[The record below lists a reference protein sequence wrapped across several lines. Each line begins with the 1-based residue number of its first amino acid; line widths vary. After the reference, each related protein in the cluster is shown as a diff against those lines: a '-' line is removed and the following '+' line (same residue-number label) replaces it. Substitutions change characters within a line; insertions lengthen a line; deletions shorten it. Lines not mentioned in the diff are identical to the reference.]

1 MKLKT
6 FIRKLLP
13 KSVINLYHLGFAFL
27 SALIYGFPSRKIKVI
42 GITGTNGKSTTLN
55 ITSNIFETNGY
66 KVAAL
71 TSIMFKIGE
80 KEEENKLKM
89 TMPGRFVINKFLRE
103 AVNAKCDFAFIE
115 TTSEGVAQN
124 RHRFIDFKT
133 AAITNLNPEHIES
146 HGGFDNY
153 KKAKG
158 KFFNDVKGVH
168 IINIDDKHSPYFLVF
183 FANRIITY
191 GINSE
196 KADIKGENVF
206 SNSNGSSFSVNG
218 VNFNLKILC
227 DFNIYNALAA
237 IAIATSEG
245 ISVED
250 CKKGIE
256 SVSQIAGRMEKVISS
271 PFEVFVDYAFV
282 PEALEKVYQF
292 VKPGDGKLICVLG
305 SCGGGRDKWKR
316 PVLGGLA
323 DSYGDIIII
332 TNEDPYDE
340 KPEDIIDQV
349 SVGVK
354 NKEKLIKI
362 YNRREAINKA
372 ISLAKAGDVIVIT
385 GKGCEPWI
393 CWEGGRKEAW
403 DDRRIAR
410 EEFEKLSKDKLG

>member
-1 MKLKT
+1 MSIKT
-6 FIRKLLP
+6 IIKKLLP
-13 KSVINLYHLGFAFL
+13 KSLINLYHLGLAFL

-55 ITSNIFETNGY
+55 IASKILEANGF

-89 TMPGRFVINKFLRE
+89 TMPGRFVINKFLRD
-103 AVNAKCDFAFIE
+103 AVKAKCEYAFVE
-115 TTSEGVAQN
+115 TTSEGIAQN
-124 RHRFIDFKT
+124 RHKFIDFKT
-133 AAITNLNPEHIES
+133 AVITNLNPEHIES
-146 HGGFDNY
+146 HGGFENY

-158 KFFNDVKGVH
+158 KLFNDVKGTH
-168 IINIDDKHSPYFLVF
+168 IINIDDKHAPYFSEF
-183 FANRIITY
+183 FANKIITY
-191 GINSE
+191 GIQKES
-196 KADIKGENVF
+196 ADIRGENIIAT
-206 SNSNGSSFSVNG
+206 SNGSIFSVDG
-218 VNFNLKILC
+218 INFNLKILC

-237 IAIATSEG
+237 IAIAVSEG
-245 ISVED
+245 ISVEN

-292 VKPGDGKLICVLG
+292 VKPKNGKLICVLG

-316 PVLGGLA
+316 PVLGSLA
-323 DSYGDIIII
+323 DRYGDIIII

-362 YNRREAINKA
+362 FNRREAINKA
-372 ISLAKAGDVIVIT
+372 ILMAKEDDVIVIT

-403 DDRRIAR
+403 DDRRIVR
-410 EEFEKLSKDKLG
+410 EEFDKIHR

>member
-1 MKLKT
+1 MSIKNSL
-6 FIRKLLP
+6 RKLLP
-13 KSVINLYHLGFAFL
+13 KSLINLYHLGVAFL
-27 SALIYGFPSRKIKVI
+27 SALLYGFPSRKVKVI

-55 ITSNIFETNGY
+55 IASKILEANGF

-80 KEEENKLKM
+80 REEENKLKM
-89 TMPGRFVINKFLRE
+89 TMPGRFVINKFLSD
-103 AVNAKCDFAFIE
+103 AVKAKCDYAFIE

-124 RHRFIDFKT
+124 RHKFIDFKT

-158 KFFNDVKGVH
+158 KFFNDVKGTH
-168 IINIDDKHSPYFLVF
+168 IINIDDKHAPYFLDF
-183 FANRIITY
+183 EAEKIITY
-191 GINSE
+191 GINSQE
-196 KADIKGENVF
+196 ADIKGENIIAT
-206 SNSNGSSFSVNG
+206 SNGSKFSVKG
-218 VNFNLKILC
+218 TEFNLKILC

-237 IAIATSEG
+237 IAIAVSEG
-245 ISVED
+245 ISIPN

-256 SVSQIAGRMEKVISS
+256 SVSQIAGRMEKVIDS
-271 PFEVFVDYAFV
+271 PIEVFVDYAFV

-292 VKPGDGKLICVLG
+292 VKPKNGKLICVLG

-316 PVLGGLA
+316 PVLGELA
-323 DSYGDIIII
+323 DCYGDIVII

-362 YNRREAINKA
+362 FNRREAINKA
-372 ISLAKAGDVIVIT
+372 LSLAKEGDVVVIT

-393 CWEGGRKEAW
+393 CWEDGRKEAW
-403 DDRRIAR
+403 DDRRIVK
-410 EEFEKLSKDKLG
+410 EEFNKINNK

>member
-1 MKLKT
+1 MTAKT
-6 FIRKLLP
+6 FIRKFIP
-13 KSVINLYHLGFAFL
+13 KGVINLYHLGFAFL
-27 SALIYGFPSRKIKVI
+27 SALIYGFPSRRIKVI

-55 ITSNIFETNGY
+55 IASKILESNGF

-71 TSIMFKIGE
+71 TSIIFKIGE

-89 TMPGRFVINKFLRE
+89 TMPGRFVINKFLSD
-103 AVNAKCDFAFIE
+103 AVKANCDYAFIE

-124 RHRFIDFKT
+124 RHKFIDFKT

-158 KFFNDVKGVH
+158 KFFNDVKGTH
-168 IINIDDKHSPYFLVF
+168 IINIDDKHSPYFLGF
-183 FANRIITY
+183 FANKIITY
-191 GINSE
+191 GINNK
-196 KADIKGENVF
+196 KADIRGENVF
-206 SNSNGSSFSVNG
+206 ANSNGSSFSVKG

-245 ISVED
+245 ISIEN

-256 SVSQIAGRMEKVISS
+256 SVSQIAGRMEKVIGS

-292 VKPGDGKLICVLG
+292 VKPKNGKLICVLG

-323 DSYGDIIII
+323 DHYGNVVIV

-349 SVGVK
+349 SVGIK

-403 DDRRIAR
+403 DDRRIVR
-410 EEFEKLSKDKLG
+410 EEFEKVSKS

>member
-1 MKLKT
+1 MTIKT
-6 FIRKLLP
+6 LIRKLLP
-13 KSVINLYHLGFAFL
+13 KSFINLYHLGLAFL

-55 ITSNIFETNGY
+55 IACKIFETNGF
-66 KVAAL
+66 KIAAL
-71 TSIMFKIGE
+71 TSIMFKIGD

-89 TMPGRFVINKFLRE
+89 TMPGRFVINKFLSD
-103 AVNAKCDFAFIE
+103 AVKAKCDYAFIE

-124 RHRFIDFKT
+124 RHKFIDFKT
-133 AAITNLNPEHIES
+133 AVITNLNPEHIES
-146 HGGFDNY
+146 HGGFENY

-158 KFFNDVKGVH
+158 KFFNDVKGTH
-168 IINIDDKHSPYFLVF
+168 IINIDDKHSSYFLSF
-183 FANRIITY
+183 PAKKTITY
-191 GINSE
+191 GIVNKE
-196 KADIKGENVF
+196 ANIIGENIVAT
-206 SNSNGSSFSVNG
+206 SNGSSFSVNN
-218 VNFNLKILC
+218 VDFKLKILC
-227 DFNIYNALAA
+227 DFNIYNALSA
-237 IAIATSEG
+237 IAIASSEG
-245 ISVED
+245 IGVEN

-256 SVSQIAGRMEKVISS
+256 SVSQIAGRMEKIIDA
-271 PFEVFVDYAFV
+271 PFQVFVDYAFITN
-282 PEALEKVYQF
+282 ALEKVYQF
-292 VKPGDGKLICVLG
+292 VKPKTGKLICVLG

-323 DSYGDIIII
+323 DQYGDIVIV

-362 YNRREAINKA
+362 FNRREAINKA
-372 ISLAKAGDVIVIT
+372 LSLAREGDVVVIT

-403 DDRRIAR
+403 DDRRIVK
-410 EEFEKLSKDKLG
+410 EEFSKINNK

>member
-1 MKLKT
+1 MTIKT

-13 KSVINLYHLGFAFL
+13 KSFINFYHLGMAFL
-27 SALIYGFPSRKIKVI
+27 SALTYGFPSRKIKVI

-55 ITSNIFETNGY
+55 IASRIFETNGF

-89 TMPGRFVINKFLRE
+89 TMPGRFVINGFLSE
-103 AVNAKCDFAFIE
+103 AVKAKCNYAFIE

-124 RHRFIDFKT
+124 RHKFIDFKT
-133 AAITNLNPEHIES
+133 AVITNLNPEHIES
-146 HGGFDNY
+146 HGGFENY

-158 KFFNDVKGVH
+158 KFFHDVKDVH
-168 IINIDDKHSPYFLVF
+168 IINIDDKHSPYFLEF
-183 FANRIITY
+183 YAKKTITY
-191 GINSE
+191 GINN
-196 KADIKGENVF
+196 KAADIKGENIVAT
-206 SNSNGSSFSVNG
+206 SSGSTFSVNG

-227 DFNIYNALAA
+227 DFNIYNALSA
-237 IAIATSEG
+237 IAIASSEG
-245 ISVED
+245 ISIEN

-256 SVSQIAGRMEKVISS
+256 SVSQIAGRMEKVIES

-292 VKPGDGKLICVLG
+292 VKPKNGKLICVLG

-316 PVLGGLA
+316 SVLGGLA
-323 DSYGDIIII
+323 DRYGDTIIV

-340 KPEDIIDQV
+340 KPESIIDQV

-354 NKEKLIKI
+354 DKEKLIKV
-362 YNRREAINKA
+362 
-372 ISLAKAGDVIVIT
+372 L
-385 GKGCEPWI
+385 
-393 CWEGGRKEAW
+393 
-403 DDRRIAR
+403 DRRGNKQGPV
-410 EEFEKLSKDKLG
+410 FS

>member
-1 MKLKT
+1 MTIKT

-13 KSVINLYHLGFAFL
+13 KSFINFYHLGMAFF
-27 SALIYGFPSRKIKVI
+27 SALAYGFPSRKIKVI

-55 ITSNIFETNGY
+55 IASKIFETNGF

-89 TMPGRFVINKFLRE
+89 TMPGRFVINKFLSE
-103 AVNAKCDFAFIE
+103 AVKAKCNYAFIE

-124 RHRFIDFKT
+124 RHKFIDFKT
-133 AAITNLNPEHIES
+133 AVITNLNPEHIES
-146 HGGFDNY
+146 HGGFENY

-158 KFFNDVKGVH
+158 KFFNDVKDTH
-168 IINIDDKHSPYFLVF
+168 IINIDDKHSPYFLEF
-183 FANRIITY
+183 PAKKIITY
-191 GINSE
+191 GINNKE
-196 KADIKGENVF
+196 ANIKGENILAT
-206 SNSNGSSFSVNG
+206 SSGSTFSVNG
-218 VNFNLKILC
+218 VNFNLNILC
-227 DFNIYNALAA
+227 DFNIYNALSA
-237 IAIATSEG
+237 IAIASSEG
-245 ISVED
+245 ISIEN

-256 SVSQIAGRMEKVISS
+256 SVSQIAGRMEKVIES

-292 VKPGDGKLICVLG
+292 VKPKNGKLICVLG

-316 PVLGGLA
+316 SVLGGLA
-323 DSYGDIIII
+323 DRYGDTIII

-340 KPEDIIDQV
+340 KPESIIDQV

-354 NKEKLIKI
+354 DKEKLIKVLD
-362 YNRREAINKA
+362 RREAISKA
-372 ISLAKAGDVIVIT
+372 LSLARAGDVVVIT

-403 DDRRIAR
+403 DDRRIVR
-410 EEFEKLSKDKLG
+410 EEFAKNKN

>member
-1 MKLKT
+1 MSVKT
-6 FIRKLLP
+6 IIRKLLP
-13 KSVINLYHLGFAFL
+13 KSLINFYHLGIAFL

-55 ITSNIFETNGY
+55 IASKILETNGF

-89 TMPGRFVINKFLRE
+89 TMPGRFVINKFLSD
-103 AVNAKCDFAFIE
+103 AVKAKCAYAFIE
-115 TTSEGVAQN
+115 TTSEGIAQN
-124 RHRFIDFKT
+124 RHKFIDFKT
-133 AAITNLNPEHIES
+133 AVITNLNPEHIES

-158 KFFNDVKGVH
+158 KLFNDVKGTH
-168 IINIDDKHSPYFLVF
+168 IINIDDKHSPYFLKF
-183 FANRIITY
+183 KADKIITY
-191 GINSE
+191 GIKNES
-196 KADIKGENVF
+196 ANIRGESIVAT
-206 SNSNGSSFSVNG
+206 SNGSTFSVDG
-218 VNFNLKILC
+218 INFNLKILC

-237 IAIATSEG
+237 ITVAVSEG
-245 ISVED
+245 INVEN

-256 SVSQIAGRMEKVISS
+256 SVSQIAGRMEKVIAS
-271 PFEVFVDYAFV
+271 PFEIFVDYAFV

-292 VKPGDGKLICVLG
+292 VKPKNGKLICVLG

-323 DSYGDIIII
+323 NQYGDIVII

-362 YNRREAINKA
+362 FNRREAINKA
-372 ISLAKAGDVIVIT
+372 ISLAKEGDVIVIT

-393 CWEGGRKEAW
+393 CWEGGRKESW
-403 DDRRIAR
+403 DDRRIVR
-410 EEFEKLSKDKLG
+410 EEFINIKK

>member
-1 MKLKT
+1 MSVKT
-6 FIRKLLP
+6 IVKKFIP
-13 KSVINLYHLGFAFL
+13 KSLINLYHLGLAFL

-55 ITSNIFETNGY
+55 IAAKILEANGF

-89 TMPGRFVINKFLRE
+89 TMPGRFVINKFLSD
-103 AVNAKCDFAFIE
+103 AVKAECEYAFVE
-115 TTSEGVAQN
+115 TTSEGIAQN
-124 RHRFIDFKT
+124 RHKFIDFKT
-133 AAITNLNPEHIES
+133 AVITNLNPEHIES

-158 KFFNDVKGVH
+158 KLFTDVKGTH
-168 IINIDDKHSPYFLVF
+168 IINIDDKHAPYFSEF
-183 FANRIITY
+183 KAEKIITY
-191 GINSE
+191 GIINESANIRG
-196 KADIKGENVF
+196 KDIIAT
-206 SNSNGSSFSVNG
+206 SNGSTFSVDG
-218 VNFNLKILC
+218 INFNLKILC

-237 IAIATSEG
+237 IAIAVSEG
-245 ISVED
+245 ISIEN

-256 SVSQIAGRMEKVISS
+256 LVSQIAGRMEKVIAS

-292 VKPGDGKLICVLG
+292 VKPKNGKLICVLG

-316 PVLGGLA
+316 PVLGSLA
-323 DSYGDIIII
+323 DRYGDIIII

-362 YNRREAINKA
+362 FNRREAINKA
-372 ISLAKAGDVIVIT
+372 ISMAKEGDVIVIT

-403 DDRRIAR
+403 DDRRIV
-410 EEFEKLSKDKLG
+410 

>member
-1 MKLKT
+1 MSIKGI
-6 FIRKLLP
+6 IRKLLS
-13 KSVINLYHLGFAFL
+13 KRFINLYHLGLAFL
-27 SALIYGFPSRKIKVI
+27 SAVRYGFPSRKIKVI

-55 ITSNIFETNGY
+55 IASKIFETNGF

-89 TMPGRFVINKFLRE
+89 TMPGRFVINKFLSD
-103 AVNAKCDFAFIE
+103 AVKAKCDYAFIE

-133 AAITNLNPEHIES
+133 AVITNLNPEHIES

-158 KFFNDVKGVH
+158 KFFNDIKGTH
-168 IINIDDKHSPYFLVF
+168 IINIDDKHSSYFLEF
-183 FANRIITY
+183 FANKIITY
-191 GINSE
+191 GIKNE
-196 KADIKGENVF
+196 KADIRGENIVAT
-206 SNSNGSSFSVNG
+206 SNGSSFIVG
-218 VNFNLKILC
+218 GIKFNLKILC
-227 DFNIYNALAA
+227 DFNIYNSLSA
-237 IAIATSEG
+237 IAIAISEG
-245 ISVED
+245 ISIEN

-256 SVSQIAGRMEKVISS
+256 SVSQIAGRMEKVIDS

-292 VKPGDGKLICVLG
+292 VKPQNGKLICVLG

-316 PVLGGLA
+316 SVLGGLA
-323 DSYGDIIII
+323 DHYGDLVII

-349 SVGVK
+349 GVGVK
-354 NKEKLIKI
+354 QKDKLAKI
-362 YNRREAINKA
+362 LDRREAIRKA
-372 ISLAKAGDVIVIT
+372 LSLAKDNDVVIIT

-403 DDRRIAR
+403 DDRRIVK
-410 EEFEKLSKDKLG
+410 EEFEKIIN